1 MSNIRNIPIGELRD
15 ICQNSSSYVEVM
27 RKIGYKKLCGNIN
40 KYVRDYIES
49 VGIDNSNLISKYG
62 ENTLDGLTKNED
74 IICGIYMITNN
85 VNAKIYIGQSVNIK
99 KRLIQ
104 HRETNG
110 SNGTSIIHQEIV
122 KYGAENFSYS
132 VLRKCSK
139 EELDYFESYYI
150 EKYNSTNEDIGYNVN
165 TGGNFVKMTN
175 TMLNSIIYDLQNTL
189 DNSEKIG
196 KRYEVSGRTIRS
208 INTGEFCKIDGINY
222 PIRKELYRIHK
233 ERRIEKKT
241 HPCLICGRMTIN
253 DKYCCQ
259 ECTHIAQYRTRKPSR
274 DELKS
279 LIRKYN
285 FIELGDVFNVNDN
298 SVRKWCK
305 LYGLPF
311 RSHEIKLYTDE
322 EWDNEIPFEKVKER
336 IELEKLN
343 KKVKPSGIQKIDI
356 STGEIIEIYKRVIE
370 AARSVG
376 TENSTHITEVCEGR
390 RKTAFGF
397 FWKYIY

>member
-85 VNAKIYIGQSVNIK
+85 VNTKIYIGQSVNIK

-110 SNGTSIIHQEIV
+110 SNGASIIHQEIV

-189 DNSEKIG
+189 DNSEEIG

-222 PIRKELYRIHK
+222 PIRKELYN
-233 ERRIEKKT
+233 T
-241 HPCLICGRMTIN
+241 
-253 DKYCCQ
+253 Q
-259 ECTHIAQYRTRKPSR
+259 RT
-274 DELKS
+274 
-279 LIRKYN
+279 
-285 FIELGDVFNVNDN
+285 
-298 SVRKWCK
+298 
-305 LYGLPF
+305 
-311 RSHEIKLYTDE
+311 
-322 EWDNEIPFEKVKER
+322 
-336 IELEKLN
+336 
-343 KKVKPSGIQKIDI
+343 
-356 STGEIIEIYKRVIE
+356 
-370 AARSVG
+370 
-376 TENSTHITEVCEGR
+376 
-390 RKTAFGF
+390 
-397 FWKYIY
+397 